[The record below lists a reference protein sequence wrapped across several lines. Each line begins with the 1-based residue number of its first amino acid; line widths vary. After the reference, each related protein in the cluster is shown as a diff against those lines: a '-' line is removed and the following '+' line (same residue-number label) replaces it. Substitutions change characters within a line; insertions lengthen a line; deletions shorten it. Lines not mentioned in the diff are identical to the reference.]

1 MAIFDFCFRMP
12 VALLVFL
19 ASMIPVLV
27 FYICRVVY
35 ARNRRMKKFQG
46 SIGCVPAII
55 TEVGLNEKSWR
66 DGWVVKAAWTD
77 VSTKQAYTFQSTPKE
92 IRPQKSVGDKVL
104 VFIESTQ
111 PMRYSMDV

>member
-1 MAIFDFCFRMP
+1 MAIFDICFHMP

-19 ASMIPVLV
+19 ASGIPVLV
-27 FYICRVVY
+27 FYIGRVMY
-35 ARNRRMKKFQG
+35 LRNRRTRKFQH

-55 TEVGLNEKSWR
+55 TEVGLNEQSWR

-77 VSTKQAYTFQSTPKE
+77 ANTQQAYTFQSVPQEMRPK
-92 IRPQKSVGDKVL
+92 KSVGDKVV